1 MVHFSETQRSGGLFA
16 LIVCYAGSLLAE
28 LERFDT
34 PQSQLWLIAKT
45 FLKLAGIAVLVV
57 GIIIWYKKNKP

>member
-1 MVHFSETQRSGGLFA
+1 MRRYAPFLFTILFSA
-16 LIVCYAGSLLAE
+16 LLLAAP
-28 LERFDT
+28 ERFDT

-45 FLKLAGIAVLVV
+45 FLKLAVIAALVV